1 MRVYVFGLGHIGLA
15 TATWIAMHDYQVMGI
30 DINPNVITAILDGT
44 VTIEE
49 YYQGEHIAHLAQSQI
64 RQKKLSVTAEFI
76 RVDRVPS
83 IFMVAVGIADK
94 EDGGQD
100 LSPLIS
106 VLETI
111 APYLV
116 SGDLLVLRTT
126 LIPGTIDQFII
137 PWLRTLKVTMRL
149 AYCPET
155 IMETRA
161 FEELENN
168 PLILAGIDAES
179 VSAAEA
185 FLRSL
190 SQAPVYRASNMR
202 TAETVKVI
210 QNIQRDVNI
219 ALINEIGEAA
229 LQLDVD
235 IYELIALANTHPRV
249 TLLKPG
255 PGVGGYCLP
264 NAYGY
269 LRQGIDAGK
278 CPLPLMSLARKQ
290 NAARPRKAFPLC
302 KKEPGDYHHAD

>member
-116 SGDLLVLRTT
+116 SGDLLLLQTT

-137 PWLRTLKVTMRL
+137 PWLR
-149 AYCPET
+149 
-155 IMETRA
+155 
-161 FEELENN
+161 
-168 PLILAGIDAES
+168 D
-179 VSAAEA
+179 
-185 FLRSL
+185 
-190 SQAPVYRASNMR
+190 
-202 TAETVKVI
+202 
-210 QNIQRDVNI
+210 
-219 ALINEIGEAA
+219 
-229 LQLDVD
+229 
-235 IYELIALANTHPRV
+235 
-249 TLLKPG
+249 
-255 PGVGGYCLP
+255 
-264 NAYGY
+264 
-269 LRQGIDAGK
+269 
-278 CPLPLMSLARKQ
+278 LPLT
-290 NAARPRKAFPLC
+290 
-302 KKEPGDYHHAD
+302 